1 MMKQIINHI
10 NKCFENRTRLGI
22 MAALMVNDSI
32 DFKALRQLLGSTDG
46 NLSSNISTLEQ
57 YGYVKVKKR
66 FIEKTTNTSYS
77 ITKLGRKALQDH
89 LAALEALIRGV
100 TPGEG
105 SQDAT

>member
-1 MMKQIINHI
+1 MKQIINHI

-32 DFKALRQLLGSTDG
+32 DFKAFKQLLGTTDG

-77 ITKLGRKALQDH
+77 ITKVGRKAFQDH

-100 TPGEG
+100 APDDGK
-105 SQDAT
+105 